1 MLKEKEKKWKC
12 IKCEMATEDIHIEI
26 INEVM
31 LHAGSTPITWYGK
44 LCQKCFDE
52 LDKKNIIE
60 IEESIKKE
68 FEIETE

>member
-1 MLKEKEKKWKC
+1 MKEGKTFKKVKC
-12 IKCEMATEDIHIEI
+12 YVVFC
-26 INEVM
+26 N
-31 LHAGSTPITWYGK
+31 
-44 LCQKCFDE
+44 KCFDD